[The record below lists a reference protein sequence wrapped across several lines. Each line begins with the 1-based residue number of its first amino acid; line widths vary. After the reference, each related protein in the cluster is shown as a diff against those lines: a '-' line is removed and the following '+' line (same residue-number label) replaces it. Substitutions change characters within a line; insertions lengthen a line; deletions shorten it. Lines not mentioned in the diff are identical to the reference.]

1 MWSMCSFQNAK
12 WCQIFLLVCFG
23 KSTTRRNHTVGV
35 LVSAVRFQVWNVCV
49 VWFLRS
55 LGIWYTTLFFFRR
68 YDLTMSMEWN
78 QPSTGIG
85 ILTSL
90 IEPVGFA
97 EDAQIMVRAALIPL
111 PKRRFLAKC
120 DTYLERDCN
129 FCLGCDFAIENFNEA
144 CVLFRLRALEFSVLL
159 QHNHRAF
166 PGLPTRLRYTI
177 FLLLGQTYPNFFE
190 NTTKPMI
197 LLHESPFLST
207 KERSRSWFGLPGQI
221 CAELCSASYLQTGTM
236 YSHLYRLLCDAEMM
250 WYLYIVPALFFSQP
264 FVQIWEWLF
273 HFTDS
278 PFVWFVRISVH
289 GTNNQYSNIRR
300 R

>member
-1 MWSMCSFQNAK
+1 MLRSWWELLWFHCRRGGFWQNA
-12 WCQIFLLVCFG
+12 ILIL
-23 KSTTRRNHTVGV
+23 
-35 LVSAVRFQVWNVCV
+35 NV
-49 VWFLRS
+49 
-55 LGIWYTTLFFFRR
+55 IA
-68 YDLTMSMEWN
+68 
-78 QPSTGIG
+78 I
-85 ILTSL
+85 
-90 IEPVGFA
+90 
-97 EDAQIMVRAALIPL
+97 
-111 PKRRFLAKC
+111 
-120 DTYLERDCN
+120 

-144 CVLFRLRALEFSVLL
+144 CVLFRLIALEFSVLL

-236 YSHLYRLLCDAEMM
+236 YSHLYRLLCNAEKM

>member
-1 MWSMCSFQNAK
+1 
-12 WCQIFLLVCFG
+12 
-23 KSTTRRNHTVGV
+23 
-35 LVSAVRFQVWNVCV
+35 
-49 VWFLRS
+49 
-55 LGIWYTTLFFFRR
+55 
-68 YDLTMSMEWN
+68 MSMEWN

-144 CVLFRLRALEFSVLL
+144 CVLFRLIALEFSVLL

-207 KERSRSWFGLPGQI
+207 
-221 CAELCSASYLQTGTM
+221 
-236 YSHLYRLLCDAEMM
+236 
-250 WYLYIVPALFFSQP
+250 
-264 FVQIWEWLF
+264 
-273 HFTDS
+273 
-278 PFVWFVRISVH
+278 
-289 GTNNQYSNIRR
+289 
-300 R
+300 